1 MASAKDHS
9 KTKAAAMA
17 HATRGRKTSFRSS
30 KENRHRANAR
40 YYADEIEEALENLKK
55 EQRNG

>member
-17 HATRGRKTSFRSS
+17 RATRGRKTSFRSA
-30 KENRHRANAR
+30 KENRQRANADA
-40 YYADEIEEALENLKK
+40 YAEEIEEALENLKREK
-55 EQRNG
+55 NNG